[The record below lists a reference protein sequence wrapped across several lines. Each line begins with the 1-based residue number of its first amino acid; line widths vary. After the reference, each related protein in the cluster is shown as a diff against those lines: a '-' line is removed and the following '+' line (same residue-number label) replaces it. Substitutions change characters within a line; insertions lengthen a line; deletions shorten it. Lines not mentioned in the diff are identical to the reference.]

1 MNLGQNKVILPTPQS
16 HRRLWF
22 TSIVTLF
29 IFATSISA
37 YFLVKHSQ
45 DIRKSASEPYAS
57 NCTCIYNSSCSAV
70 GMKPCEG
77 QCNPTCNYPT
87 ICCQPITED
96 FCTQG
101 ERYCVDANR
110 IATCKPDRS
119 GYTITNCASGS
130 SCNSQ
135 QKLCIANPTP
145 NPTLSCSANGGQCMS
160 VSCASVYMQS
170 IAGSCSNASYNC
182 CKTIQQFACNAGAKE
197 CVNSTTRRYCNNERT
212 AWVTVSCPNGSTCSD
227 GTCVFPCQGTC
238 YTNSSCSAIG
248 KVPANGT
255 CRYNTSVCCKE
266 APASTPTST
275 PTTTSTTTST
285 CEGTCYTNSSC
296 MAIGKVEARGS
307 CLYPTSICCKEKTI
321 TQVGSLTLGESCKD
335 DSECAS
341 GNCTNNYISRSG
353 EVNYLGPNYFVCAYS
368 PSEQDQYLDQ
378 RVEQEEP
385 YARVM
390 GMVAV
395 SFLPGVGPVVQI
407 ASAVTQGVQAVYTC
421 SELAQMKNNP
431 NIDQAVKDQFAT
443 ACMTSSIS
451 AVTGTIGGGASVV
464 STFATG
470 LSTGT
475 QLALS
480 GVSMVDNIGNLA
492 VSGINANNVCQL
504 YGSHSSECYM
514 ALGNAGVAVGST
526 ALSGY
531 QFGKNTNVY
540 LNQQVNQMLAGTD
553 SWGHGYQ
560 AVDSEVVDYFYPNKS
575 NIIADQIQGKVY
587 SPTVEDVSAL
597 AQSYIKQGMDPYLAI
612 AQATNETM
620 PPYWTQVNA
629 AGTPVNVPA
638 GSARSLEE
646 LVSCKGG
653 VCRHFTQLSTPVAN
667 NMGYDADFN
676 AFRMLVDTPTGQ
688 VQAGHA
694 VTLVKNLDGTFG
706 VIDATN
712 PTLSRSNIVD
722 YINNIES
729 LGWHPISDFSS
740 ATAKDYTF
748 QVIH

>member
-307 CLYPTSICCKEKTI
+307 CLYPTSICCQDVNAFGAPILK
-321 TQVGSLTLGESCKD
+321 QVGDECSSN
-335 DSECAS
+335 SECAS
-341 GNCTNNYISRSG
+341 NICSDGVPAGVQAPVALPKVCQSDPVTYDPEDLRQDAQIMAGLFTTLAS
-353 EVNYLGPNYFVCAYS
+353 FV
-368 PSEQDQYLDQ
+368 
-378 RVEQEEP
+378 
-385 YARVM
+385 
-390 GMVAV
+390 
-395 SFLPGVGPVVQI
+395 PGVGPVVQI
-407 ASAVTQGVQAVYTC
+407 VSAVTQGVQAVYTC
-421 SELAQMKNNP
+421 SELTQMKNNP

-451 AVTGTIGGGASVV
+451 AVTGTIGGGASTV

-531 QFGKNTNVY
+531 QFGQNTNVY

-560 AVDSEVVDYFYPNKS
+560 AVDSEVTDYLFPEKR
-575 NIIADQIQGKVY
+575 IIIFDQIEGKAY
-587 SPTVEDVSAL
+587 SPAVEKVSSL

-612 AQATNETM
+612 AQATNKTM

-646 LVSCKGG
+646 LVSCEGG

-729 LGWHPISDFSS
+729 HGWHPISDFSS

>member
-1 MNLGQNKVILPTPQS
+1 
-16 HRRLWF
+16 
-22 TSIVTLF
+22 
-29 IFATSISA
+29 
-37 YFLVKHSQ
+37 
-45 DIRKSASEPYAS
+45 
-57 NCTCIYNSSCSAV
+57 
-70 GMKPCEG
+70 
-77 QCNPTCNYPT
+77 
-87 ICCQPITED
+87 
-96 FCTQG
+96 
-101 ERYCVDANR
+101 
-110 IATCKPDRS
+110 
-119 GYTITNCASGS
+119 
-130 SCNSQ
+130 
-135 QKLCIANPTP
+135 
-145 NPTLSCSANGGQCMS
+145 
-160 VSCASVYMQS
+160 MQS

-248 KVPANGT
+248 KVDAAGT
-255 CRYNTSVCCKE
+255 CLYSTSVCCKE
-266 APASTPTST
+266 APASTP
-275 PTTTSTTTST
+275 T

-296 MAIGKVEARGS
+296 MAIGKVDAAGT
-307 CLYPTSICCKEKTI
+307 CLYSTSVCCKEKTI
-321 TQVGSLTLGESCKD
+321 TQVGSLALGESCKD

-368 PSEQDQYLDQ
+368 PSEQDQYFDQ

-395 SFLPGVGPVVQI
+395 SFLPGVGPIIQI

-421 SELAQMKNNP
+421 SELAQIRSDP

-451 AVTGTIGGGASVV
+451 AVTGTIGGGASTV

-531 QFGKNTNVY
+531 QFGQNTNVY

-612 AQATNETM
+612 AQATNKTM
-620 PPYWTQVNA
+620 PPYWNQVNA
-629 AGTPVNVPA
+629 AGTPINVPA

-646 LVSCKGG
+646 LVSCEGG

-667 NMGYDADFN
+667 NMGFDADFN
-676 AFRMLVDTPTGQ
+676 QFRILESTPRGEIE
-688 VQAGHA
+688 AAHA

-712 PTLSRSNIVD
+712 PNLTRNNIVD

-729 LGWHPISDFSS
+729 LGWHPITDFEG
-740 ATAKDYTF
+740 AMKGYTF